1 MEITQNRSEEIYKN
15 YLEHHQ
21 IEGGKWGVMHGP
33 PYPLSKAISTG
44 KRLKKKVTGSRGAS
58 VAKYKAKLAKKAQT
72 ESVKKAEKQRK
83 LDEKKKEQNEK
94 LKAKILKSRS
104 VAKVYKHADL
114 FSDQELQ
121 QLKNRFT
128 LENDIK
134 KLKNSDFT
142 QTGKDFID
150 KVGMAGD
157 SLGKVA
163 NVIENGSRTYNN
175 VAKVMNSLYGSDM
188 KIIGEKKD
196 SNKKQVEYTTT
207 TKTKNKSGED
217 VVIVKK
223 WKE

>member
-1 MEITQNRSEEIYKN
+1 MERVTQLQHSGIPG
-15 YLEHHQ
+15 Q
-21 IEGGKWGVMHGP
+21 KWGQRNGP
-33 PYPLSKAISTG
+33 PYPLKPSAHSAAEKKAMKSSG
-44 KRLKKKVTGSRGAS
+44 NRGSS
-58 VAKYKAKLAKKAQT
+58 IAKYKAKVAKKAQT

-121 QLKNRFT
+121 QLKNRLT

-142 QTGKDFID
+142 QKGKDFID

-157 SLGKVA
+157 TLNKVA

-188 KIIGEKKD
+188 KIIGDKKE
-196 SNKKQVEYTTT
+196 SNKKETEYTTT
-207 TKTKNKSGED
+207 TKTKDKSGND
-217 VVIVKK
+217 VTIVKK

>member
-21 IEGGKWGVMHGP
+21 IKGGKWGVMHGP
-33 PYPLSKAISTG
+33 PYPLSKTISTG
-44 KRLKKKVTGSRGAS
+44 KRLKKKVTGSRGVS
-58 VAKYKAKLAKKAQT
+58 VAKYKAKLAKKAQIKT
-72 ESVKKAEKQRK
+72 AKENEKQRK

-142 QTGKDFID
+142 QKGKDFID
-150 KVGMAGD
+150 KIGMAGD
-157 SLGKVA
+157 TLNKVA

-188 KIIGEKKD
+188 KIIGDTKE
-196 SNKKQVEYTTT
+196 SNKKEAEYTTT
-207 TKTKNKSGED
+207 TKTKDKSGND
-217 VVIVKK
+217 VTIVKK

>member
-1 MEITQNRSEEIYKN
+1 MEINNQLQHSGI
-15 YLEHHQ
+15 LGQ
-21 IEGGKWGVMHGP
+21 KWGQRNGP
-33 PYPLSKAISTG
+33 PYPLKPSAHSAAEKKAMKSSG
-44 KRLKKKVTGSRGAS
+44 NRGSS
-58 VAKYKAKLAKKAQT
+58 IAKYKAKVAKKAQI
-72 ESVKKAEKQRK
+72 EAVKKAEKQK
-83 LDEKKKEQNEK
+83 KSEEKKNAQSAK
-94 LKAKILKSRS
+94 LKEKILKSRS

-142 QTGKDFID
+142 QKGKDFID

-157 SLGKVA
+157 TLNKVA

-188 KIIGEKKD
+188 KIIGDKKET
-196 SNKKQVEYTTT
+196 NKKETEYTTT
-207 TKTKNKSGED
+207 TRTKDKSGNN
-217 VVIVKK
+217 VTIVKK

>member
-1 MEITQNRSEEIYKN
+1 MESNNQ
-15 YLEHHQ
+15 LQHHGILGQ
-21 IEGGKWGVMHGP
+21 KKGQRNGP
-33 PYPLSKAISTG
+33 PYPLKPSAHSAAEKKAMKSSG
-44 KRLKKKVTGSRGAS
+44 NRGSS
-58 VAKYKAKLAKKAQT
+58 IAKYKAKVAKKAQI
-72 ESVKKAEKQRK
+72 EAVKKAEKQK
-83 LDEKKKEQNEK
+83 KSEEKKNAQNAK
-94 LKAKILKSRS
+94 LKEKILKSRS

-142 QTGKDFID
+142 QKGKDFID

-207 TKTKNKSGED
+207 TTTKNKSGED
-217 VVIVKK
+217 VTIVKK